1 MILNPIVNFLG
12 IRDSLPLKAQGLVQK
27 YLLLASFQ
35 SMMFFIS
42 GTFYVL
48 FVIDKVGYQELG
60 ILVGISFLVQALLD
74 YPSGSLGDWLGQR
87 WILATAFFTYGCSY
101 LLLAFADTFNELL
114 LVYLLGAFAAS
125 QESGALQSWF
135 DNNYR
140 FAAEEVDND
149 RKVYQLFQGKI
160 TMILGLLWAF
170 AILIGGVLATYFFRE
185 MVFILQSIG
194 MFSLSITTF
203 LFVRDIPG
211 YKKLNQNSVKQ
222 DYRIFLEGL
231 KFTFTK
237 SYIFFFVVA
246 ICISNALWS
255 VWGNMILF
263 PLYYGYTGNDLGAA
277 IFRFIAWI
285 GSAITASKAAQIATR
300 LNETKWIP
308 RLELF
313 MMLGYFGFFAILIG
327 IFPLNNELN
336 FVGIILTIVVM
347 FILDIGVNAVFS
359 LRQKLF
365 LDLVPDG
372 IRNSIYSLIPTLA
385 LIASAPVISI
395 AGGIVESIGFSH
407 TLTIL
412 AGISLIA
419 AFFYFIS
426 TKRMPPIRGNS
437 SVEKISIG
445 ETEG

>member
-1 MILNPIVNFLG
+1 MIINPLINFLG
-12 IRDSLPLKAQGLVQK
+12 IKNSLPLNAQGLVQK
-27 YLLLASFQ
+27 YLILASFQ
-35 SMMFFIS
+35 SMMFFVS

-74 YPSGSLGDWLGQR
+74 YPSGSLGDWIGQR
-87 WILATAFFTYGCSY
+87 WILATAFFSYGMSY

-114 LVYLLGAFAAS
+114 IVYLLGAFAAS

-140 FAAEEVDND
+140 YAAEEVDND

-185 MVFILQSIG
+185 TVFIVQSIG
-194 MFSLSITTF
+194 MFGLSITTF
-203 LFVRDIPG
+203 IFVRDVPG
-211 YKKLNQNSVKQ
+211 YKKLNQHSVKQ
-222 DYRIFLEGL
+222 YYRIFLEGL

-255 VWGNMILF
+255 IWGNMILF
-263 PLYYGYTGNDLGAA
+263 PLYYGYTGNDLGAG
-277 IFRFIAWI
+277 IFRFMAWI

-327 IFPLNNELN
+327 VFPLNNELN
-336 FVGIILTIVVM
+336 LVGIILTIAVM
-347 FILDIGVNAVFS
+347 FILDIGVNAAFS

-365 LDLVPDG
+365 LDLVPDK

-395 AGGIVESIGFSH
+395 AGGIVESIGFSQ
-407 TLTIL
+407 TLAIL

-426 TKRMPPIRGNS
+426 TKRMPPIRQNS
-437 SVEKISIG
+437 SGEK
-445 ETEG
+445 EG